1 MRFYEKKIL
10 PYLIDSFCSSSPTT
24 KQRQKIIPKA
34 SGDILEIGLGSG
46 LNLEFYNPSKVNKI
60 WGLEPS
66 IEMQALAKKAQ
77 TKTKLKVNFLTMPAE
92 ALTLEANSIDTI
104 VLTYVL
110 CTIPDVDKALL
121 QMHRVLKPEGR
132 ILFSEHGLAPDKNV
146 QCMQNVINPLWKKVS
161 GGCHLNRNIP
171 LLLRNAAFQLQ
182 EDNRMY
188 IPGFRF
194 AAYNF
199 WGIATK

>member
-66 IEMQALAKKAQ
+66 IEMQALAKK
-77 TKTKLKVNFLTMPAE
+77 LKR
-92 ALTLEANSIDTI
+92 
-104 VLTYVL
+104 
-110 CTIPDVDKALL
+110 K
-121 QMHRVLKPEGR
+121 
-132 ILFSEHGLAPDKNV
+132 
-146 QCMQNVINPLWKKVS
+146 QN
-161 GGCHLNRNIP
+161 
-171 LLLRNAAFQLQ
+171 
-182 EDNRMY
+182 
-188 IPGFRF
+188 
-194 AAYNF
+194 
-199 WGIATK
+199 